1 MVWAEA
7 TLNGGLTI
15 TTVAGDAYEKETTN
29 ARFTFTR
36 QAAAGWPFTVFLH
49 PTSGSRPGAGAAGA
63 GDYVLENG
71 SGSTVS
77 DRLVIPAGE
86 AAMDLVVRPVPD
98 TKSEVP
104 EEIRWKVG
112 GTNQI
117 VTARVC
123 DARPTAQNVRLLV
136 AYLRPRPGVSSLGS
150 GLASVRLAGDNSLG
164 SVVVFFSNLKAPA
177 SSAQILSAGGG
188 TLLSVPPSLYGGM
201 NWPVLAS
208 QQYTS
213 DQALLDA
220 LTTGELSFMVFTSAA
235 TNGEIGANFIPVSGS
250 TEFQE
255 PPPPSPV
262 APVSGGELDREIA
275 RFLTQATFG
284 PTMAEIEAMRARVQA
299 HGGDRI
305 AAFSQWIDEQ
315 LLLPSP
321 SHEAMT
327 RAGNAR
333 EIHAY
338 ANPDDPARLNLSRDP
353 NQTNRRGAWWTV
365 AMNSPAQLRQ
375 RMAHA
380 LGQIFVVSEADAQIF
395 ERAYGLANYYDMLAE
410 RGTGS
415 FRHLLEGVS
424 LHPVMGHY
432 LSHLR
437 NQKALVNS
445 SGVTLVSPDE
455 NFARE
460 IMQLFSIGLVRLH
473 PDGTLVLGPDGLPVP
488 TYTQN
493 DITELAR
500 VFTGWAFRVYNNPS
514 NSDTVVDNT
523 DFNRGAGTERF
534 EARWTTPMKMFPA
547 YHDTGMKSFLGLNVP
562 ANQTGEED
570 LALTLDHLAAH
581 ANTGPFLA
589 RQLIQRFTS
598 ANPSAGYTHRVALVF
613 TASGGNLGQTLKAVL
628 LDPEARDTPLAL
640 AASGAGKPREPL
652 LRHVGL
658 LRALGAKP
666 ELRLSDLADYGYP
679 AEELAKFPADARHFR
694 YSDTTSGL
702 AQIPMDAPSVFNW
715 YRPDYAPPGQLSE
728 NGLNAPEFQIANE
741 TTVVR
746 AVNYHYTP
754 IYITGG
760 QSTVDL
766 PDFLG
771 KGYPVDADHVK
782 IDWQPLYDLYLSE
795 TDGNGDGVFD
805 NNDTATFN
813 NAAAIRA
820 AVTKVVDRLDLLLC
834 GGSLKAKYGETTGTP
849 RAILI
854 DGVISIRSGFN
865 NSTTGQ
871 AQSMLER
878 IRAAAYLV
886 TKQPAFAVQK

>member
-1 MVWAEA
+1 
-7 TLNGGLTI
+7 
-15 TTVAGDAYEKETTN
+15 
-29 ARFTFTR
+29 
-36 QAAAGWPFTVFLH
+36 
-49 PTSGSRPGAGAAGA
+49 
-63 GDYVLENG
+63 
-71 SGSTVS
+71 
-77 DRLVIPAGE
+77 
-86 AAMDLVVRPVPD
+86 
-98 TKSEVP
+98 
-104 EEIRWKVG
+104 
-112 GTNQI
+112 
-117 VTARVC
+117 
-123 DARPTAQNVRLLV
+123 
-136 AYLRPRPGVSSLGS
+136 
-150 GLASVRLAGDNSLG
+150 
-164 SVVVFFSNLKAPA
+164 
-177 SSAQILSAGGG
+177 
-188 TLLSVPPSLYGGM
+188 
-201 NWPVLAS
+201 
-208 QQYTS
+208 
-213 DQALLDA
+213 
-220 LTTGELSFMVFTSAA
+220 
-235 TNGEIGANFIPVSGS
+235 
-250 TEFQE
+250 
-255 PPPPSPV
+255 
-262 APVSGGELDREIA
+262 
-275 RFLTQATFG
+275 
-284 PTMAEIEAMRARVQA
+284 
-299 HGGDRI
+299 
-305 AAFSQWIDEQ
+305 
-315 LLLPSP
+315 
-321 SHEAMT
+321 
-327 RAGNAR
+327 
-333 EIHAY
+333 
-338 ANPDDPARLNLSRDP
+338 
-353 NQTNRRGAWWTV
+353 
-365 AMNSPAQLRQ
+365 
-375 RMAHA
+375 
-380 LGQIFVVSEADAQIF
+380 
-395 ERAYGLANYYDMLAE
+395 
-410 RGTGS
+410 
-415 FRHLLEGVS
+415 
-424 LHPVMGHY
+424 
-432 LSHLR
+432 
-437 NQKALVNS
+437 
-445 SGVTLVSPDE
+445 
-455 NFARE
+455 
-460 IMQLFSIGLVRLH
+460 
-473 PDGTLVLGPDGLPVP
+473 
-488 TYTQN
+488 
-493 DITELAR
+493 
-500 VFTGWAFRVYNNPS
+500 
-514 NSDTVVDNT
+514 VVDNT

-547 YHDTGMKSFLGLNVP
+547 YHDTGTKSFLGLNVP

-865 NSTTGQ
+865 NSATGQ
-871 AQSMLER
+871 AQSMLDR
-878 IRAAAYLV
+878 IRAATYLV